1 MAIQDLSNMKFATQF
16 NGGAATLSQRLPEDN
31 PAVLPDLSFT
41 VQEICSKFT
50 LQRVILESKNAEANY
65 LLDSRSNDFDSA
77 PANIPQGYDLVD
89 ARADALRVTNARLA
103 YIDELRRSKKSAEAV
118 PKETETE
125 TPAKTE

>member
-1 MAIQDLSNMKFATQF
+1 MKFATQF

-41 VQEICSKFT
+41 VQEICNKFT

-77 PANIPQGYDLVD
+77 PANIPQGYDLAD

-103 YIDELRRSKKSAEAV
+103 YINSLRRSKESVKTSSAET
-118 PKETETE
+118 KEE
-125 TPAKTE
+125 TPTKTEQI

>member
-1 MAIQDLSNMKFATQF
+1 M
-16 NGGAATLSQRLPEDN
+16 SQRLPEDN

-41 VQEICSKFT
+41 VQEICNKFT

-77 PANIPQGYDLVD
+77 PANISQGYDLVD

-103 YIDELRRSKKSAEAV
+103 YINHLRRSKESVKSSSEET
-118 PKETETE
+118 KEE

>member
-1 MAIQDLSNMKFATQF
+1 M
-16 NGGAATLSQRLPEDN
+16 SQHLPEDN

-41 VQEICSKFT
+41 VQEICNKFT

-77 PANIPQGYDLVD
+77 PSNVPQGYDLVD

-118 PKETETE
+118 PQKAEAE
-125 TPAKTE
+125 TPAKTEQV

>member
-1 MAIQDLSNMKFATQF
+1 MKFATQF

-41 VQEICSKFT
+41 VQEICNKFT

-77 PANIPQGYDLVD
+77 PANIPQGYDLAD

-103 YIDELRRSKKSAEAV
+103 YINSLRLSKESAKVSSEET
-118 PKETETE
+118 KEESS
-125 TPAKTE
+125 AKTE